1 VEMRA
6 EGAKDEQSMPRQLM
20 RHIKCEQP
28 VLALKCK
35 AVTGVCG
42 IEIQLLYIQDGSHAT
57 RADPAQL
64 RARAQPNAVGH
75 AEQALVLGLGAAR

>member
-1 VEMRA
+1 MCELDLWKCVRR
-6 EGAKDEQSMPRQLM
+6 EQKTSKVCHDNSCVTLNASSRFWLRQ
-20 RHIKCEQP
+20 
-28 VLALKCK
+28 
-35 AVTGVCG
+35 AVTGACG
-42 IEIQLLYIQDGSHAT
+42 ITFCSIAHAT

>member
-1 VEMRA
+1 MRA

-35 AVTGVCG
+35 AVMGVCG
-42 IEIQLLYIQDGSHAT
+42 IEIHSCSIAHAAT

-75 AEQALVLGLGAAR
+75 AEPALVLGLGAAR

>member
-1 VEMRA
+1 
-6 EGAKDEQSMPRQLM
+6 MPRQLM

-42 IEIQLLYIQDGSHAT
+42 IEIHFLFARHAT
-57 RADPAQL
+57 RADPTQL

-75 AEQALVLGLGAAR
+75 AEPALVLGLGAAR

>member
-1 VEMRA
+1 MMSTVCHDNGCVILNASSRF
-6 EGAKDEQSMPRQLM
+6 
-20 RHIKCEQP
+20 
-28 VLALKCK
+28 VALRREKGV
-35 AVTGVCG
+35 VTGDCG
-42 IEIQLLYIQDGSHAT
+42 IEITFCSLAHAT

>member
-1 VEMRA
+1 
-6 EGAKDEQSMPRQLM
+6 M

-42 IEIQLLYIQDGSHAT
+42 IEILCSIAHAT

-75 AEQALVLGLGAAR
+75 AEPALVLGLGAAR